1 MCFIRLNII
10 YLPLA
15 KTPLSRKE
23 LYGLFFLTG
32 ARDFGHH
39 IPHLLHVF
47 WQYLTARSRFAQMT
61 TSTPGAEQNAG

>member
-1 MCFIRLNII
+1 MFHTIECH
-10 YLPLA
+10 
-15 KTPLSRKE
+15 
-23 LYGLFFLTG
+23 LFAASEDTTVKKRIVWVVFLTG

>member
-1 MCFIRLNII
+1 MFHTIECHLFAASEDTTVKKGIVWVV
-10 YLPLA
+10 
-15 KTPLSRKE
+15 
-23 LYGLFFLTG
+23 FFLTG